1 MSPIQAQNILEDLK
15 DRKNLQA
22 IQIKTTS
29 LNFNSRF
36 DSSISLFFRSL
47 KNGLYSIQGTSNRA
61 YFKGLSGIY
70 FSECDGDDFEIIIIY
85 DTTFNNLNRIQ
96 VISRLRKLL
105 GFDIQTEFGSFE
117 QFEVRIR
124 QMVGIVRKTQT
135 FGDWYC
141 NR

>member
-15 DRKNLQA
+15 DRNNLQA
-22 IQIKTTS
+22 IQIKTSST
-29 LNFNSRF
+29 NFNNRF
-36 DSSISLFFRSL
+36 KGVSSMFRVMKNSLHSM
-47 KNGLYSIQGTSNRA
+47 QGISNRT

-70 FSECDGDDFEIIIIY
+70 FSECNGDDFEIIIIY
-85 DTTFNNLNRIQ
+85 DTSLNNLNRIQ
-96 VISRLRKLL
+96 VISRLRKML

-117 QFEVRIR
+117 QFEGRIR